1 MRWRPRLATVL
12 VLITLVIGLLP
23 LGGVAVLRI
32 YESALVR
39 QTESELLAQG
49 ALIAASYA
57 AQLERVAAYM
67 KGGLPA
73 NYGNP
78 VTAPPLPADA
88 ENRWRPRYAKLDLAD
103 DPVLPA
109 LESAQ
114 PATAPAHAAAAAA
127 GGVLAPILREAQKM
141 TLAGVRVTDPDGT
154 IVATTGEELGKSVQ
168 HHEEVRRALTGEY
181 VSVMRWRGSQQP
193 GPPPLDSI
201 SRGTRIRVFVAVPI
215 VAEDRVIGS
224 VLLAR
229 TPANIK
235 QALFYGKRRELL
247 VGGAALLA
255 VMVGIALL
263 TSLTIERPVR
273 ALRDQARRAARG
285 ERNAVT
291 PLARPGTREIAELS
305 ETVAD
310 MAQTLETRANYIR
323 DFAAQ
328 VSHEFKTPLT
338 AMQGAVEML
347 RDHGPGMSAE
357 ERARFLDILDRDVKR
372 LSQLVRRLLEL
383 ARADVMPRGS
393 ESADVRAALQATVAR
408 FRELGLAVEL
418 DEPPAA
424 LATIGAETLEAIL
437 STLLDN
443 VRVHAGA
450 GTRVRVAARA
460 LPHDV
465 EIDVTDTGSGISA
478 GNRAHVFEP
487 FFTTA
492 REKGGTGLGLS
503 IARALARAH
512 GGDLVLVNGGGG
524 PVGAEAPPTA
534 KTDAFRVAAE
544 AAPTAN
550 TEAVPSAPP
559 TGAHFRLRLRRP

>member
-1 MRWRPRLATVL
+1 VTWRPRLATVL
-12 VLITLVIGLLP
+12 VMITLVIGLLP

-49 ALIAASYA
+49 ALIVASYA
-57 AQLERVAAYM
+57 AQLERAAAYL
-67 KGGLPA
+67 KPGLPPD
-73 NYGNP
+73 YGNA
-78 VTAPPLPADA
+78 VTAPPLPADP
-88 ENRWRPRYAKLDLAD
+88 ENRWRPRYATLDLAD

-109 LESAQ
+109 PDEAHPASAR
-114 PATAPAHAAAAAA
+114 AHAAAAVA
-127 GGVLAPILREAQKM
+127 GGVLTPILREAQKM
-141 TLAGVRVTDPDGT
+141 TLAGIRITDPAGT
-154 IVATTGEELGKSVQ
+154 IVATTGEELGRSVL
-168 HHEEVRRALTGEY
+168 HHEEVRRALAGEY

-193 GPPPLDSI
+193 SSPPLESI

-215 VAEDRVIGS
+215 VREERVLGS

-229 TPANIK
+229 TPANIR

-247 VGGAALLA
+247 VGGVALL
-255 VMVGIALL
+255 VIMVGIALL

-305 ETVAD
+305 ATVAD
-310 MAQTLETRANYIR
+310 MAQTLETRASYIR

-347 RDHGPGMSAE
+347 RDHGAGMSGD
-357 ERARFLDILDRDVKR
+357 ERARFLDILEHDVKR

-383 ARADVMPRGS
+383 ARADVMPQGS
-393 ESADVRAALQATVAR
+393 DSTDLRAVVQAVVAR
-408 FRELGLAVEL
+408 YRASGLAIEL
-418 DEPPAA
+418 EEPPAA
-424 LATIGAETLEAIL
+424 SAAIGAEMLDAIL

-450 GTRVRVAARA
+450 GARVRVAARVEQQDIGV
-460 LPHDV
+460 DV
-465 EIDVTDTGSGISA
+465 ADDGAGISPA
-478 GNRAHVFEP
+478 NQARVFEP

-492 REKGGTGLGLS
+492 REQGGTGLGLS

-512 GGDLVLVNGGGG
+512 GADLLLVQNAVGGASAPTGT
-524 PVGAEAPPTA
+524 PEAVGA
-534 KTDAFRVAAE
+534 K
-544 AAPTAN
+544 
-550 TEAVPSAPP
+550 APP
-559 TGAHFRLRLRRP
+559 TGGPEPFPTGACFRLRLRRS